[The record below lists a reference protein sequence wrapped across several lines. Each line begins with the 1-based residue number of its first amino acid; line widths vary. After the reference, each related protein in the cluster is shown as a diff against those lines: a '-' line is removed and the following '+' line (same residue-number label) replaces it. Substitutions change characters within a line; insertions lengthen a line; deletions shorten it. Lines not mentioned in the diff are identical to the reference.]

1 MSVLNRQGVRWRD
14 RAEDPELESELIS
27 ELERR
32 RSERVAERQ
41 RRDEDRRSRRLFAV
55 FVLLAL
61 SYAAVLGYA
70 ALTILR
76 SLFG

>member
-1 MSVLNRQGVRWRD
+1 MLNRHGVRWRE

-32 RSERVAERQ
+32 RSERIVERQ

-55 FVLLAL
+55 FVVLAL
-61 SYAAVLGYA
+61 SCAAVLGYA

>member
-27 ELERR
+27 ELQRR
-32 RSERVAERQ
+32 RSERIVERQ

-55 FVLLAL
+55 FVVLAL
-61 SYAAVLGYA
+61 SCAAVLGYA
-70 ALTILR
+70 GLTILR

>member
-61 SYAAVLGYA
+61 SCAAVLGYA

>member
-1 MSVLNRQGVRWRD
+1 MSVLHRQGVRWRD

-61 SYAAVLGYA
+61 SCAGVLGYA
-70 ALTILR
+70 TLTILR